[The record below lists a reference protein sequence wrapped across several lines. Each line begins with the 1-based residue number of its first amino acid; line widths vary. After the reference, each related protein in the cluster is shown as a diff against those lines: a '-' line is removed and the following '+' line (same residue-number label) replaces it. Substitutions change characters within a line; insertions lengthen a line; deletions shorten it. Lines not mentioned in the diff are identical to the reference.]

1 MYSKALCLLKSD
13 RLFSNI
19 ALKYCVLKKRIVFF
33 SSEGFISNMS
43 VHRQSFPDEEDEKGA
58 AKALMRLQD
67 TYKLDSESFSKGKLP
82 GQRQYSGNANSCFH
96 TTLFSFRTR
105 L

>member
-1 MYSKALCLLKSD
+1 MSLKSNQ
-13 RLFSNI
+13 LFSDL
-19 ALKYCVLKKRIVFF
+19 ALKSCVIKKLIFFF

-67 TYKLDSESFSKGKLP
+67 TYKLDPESFSKGKLP
-82 GQRQYSGNANSCFH
+82 GQRQYSGNSNSCFH
-96 TTLFSFRTR
+96 TVFISSKALSPVLR
-105 L
+105 